1 MRRRRFTDRL
11 AGKAPRESAAAQRQP
26 SFAGRPAHVTREL
39 KMRQRKVLFYI
50 AIGYLVLLG
59 AAAVAAPLVAPHHPT
74 AQNLERRFAPSTPA
88 HLLGT
93 DNFGRDI
100 LTRVIFGSRSALL
113 VGVVSVS
120 IAVLLGTA
128 VGLVAGLSGRHVD
141 NALMLLM
148 DSLLSFPTI
157 LLAITVVSFLGY
169 GLTQVMLAIGVIF
182 SPVFA
187 RLVRA
192 ETLAIKTESY
202 VEASRALGT
211 PAVKTVFKHI
221 VPNLAGKVVVQCS
234 ITFAMTVVIEASL
247 SFLGL
252 GTQPPEPSWGLMLK
266 DARNYL
272 VQAPWMAVYPG
283 LALALTVLCFNIL
296 GDTLAEIINPKLS

>member
-1 MRRRRFTDRL
+1 M
-11 AGKAPRESAAAQRQP
+11 
-26 SFAGRPAHVTREL
+26 
-39 KMRQRKVLFYI
+39 I
-50 AIGYLVLLG
+50 
-59 AAAVAAPLVAPHHPT
+59 APHHPT
-74 AQNLERRFAPSTPA
+74 AQNLERRFAPSSPD

-113 VGVVSVS
+113 VGIVAVT
-120 IAVLLGTA
+120 IAVVLGSA
-128 VGLVAGLSGRHVD
+128 VGLVAGLAGRHVD
-141 NALMLLM
+141 NALMLFM

-169 GLTQVMLAIGVIF
+169 GLVQVMLAIGVIF

-192 ETLAIKTESY
+192 ETLVIKTESY

-221 VPNLAGKVVVQCS
+221 IPNLAGKVVVQCS

-247 SFLGL
+247 SYLGL
-252 GTQPPEPSWGLMLK
+252 GTQPPDPSWGLMLK

-272 VQAPWMAVYPG
+272 APGPLDGRLPRPRPG
-283 LALALTVLCFNIL
+283 ADRVVLQHPGGYAGRDHQPQTVMMTSVETRFRRCASSRARCGVRKVRLTRRDSRALNSGFYRSHRAGRPLAGSV
-296 GDTLAEIINPKLS
+296 